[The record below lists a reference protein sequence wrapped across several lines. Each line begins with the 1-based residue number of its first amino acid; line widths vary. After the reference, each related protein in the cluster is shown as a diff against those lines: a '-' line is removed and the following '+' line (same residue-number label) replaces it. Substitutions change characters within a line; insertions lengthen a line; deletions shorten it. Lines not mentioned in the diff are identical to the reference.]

1 MRKKITVVGAGRVG
15 ETTAHILAK
24 KALGDIVLVDI
35 VPNLAAGKALDL
47 MELRPIDDSDITITG
62 TSGFEETAGSDVV
75 VVTSGMPRKPGESR
89 EDLLRKNIAIVKPVS
104 EQVMKYSPNA
114 FLVVVANP
122 LDTMTWVAKKV
133 TGWPKNRVVGMA
145 GILDAARLRCFIA
158 MELGVSV
165 KDVQAFVLGGHGDEM
180 VPCVRY
186 ASVGGIPIEKLM
198 SKEKIDAIVKRTR
211 GRRRRDRQAP
221 RLLGLLLAGGG
232 RGRDG
237 PGDPEGREAGRPV
250 LGLPR
255 RRVRRERHLP
265 RRPGPARGGRRR
277 EGPRGRPDR
286 RGEGD
291 ARQLH
296 QALLGVDRRGEGA
309 ALAVGSLLAALS
321 PAATSPEAL
330 ARGRPAGFSFSRPRV
345 RQMWRAASLASILL
359 RSRDSSPQPEAV
371 SEESQEDDG
380 PAVPGE
386 DVCEVRDRAVEMV
399 DARGH
404 QARPALRRGAPRRK
418 REAGWT

>member
-62 TSGFEETAGSDVV
+62 TAGFEETAGSDVV

-89 EDLLRKNIAIVKPVS
+89 EDLLRKNIGIVKPVS

-211 GRRRRDRQAP
+211 GAGGEIVK
-221 RLLGLLLAGGG
+221 LLGFSAYF
-232 RGRDG
+232 
-237 PGDPEGREAGRPV
+237 
-250 LGLPR
+250 
-255 RRVRRERHLP
+255 
-265 RRPGPARGGRRR
+265 
-277 EGPRGRPDR
+277 
-286 RGEGD
+286 
-291 ARQLH
+291 
-296 QALLGVDRRGEGA
+296 
-309 ALAVGSLLAALS
+309 S
-321 PAATSPEAL
+321 PAAA
-330 ARGRPAGFSFSRPRV
+330 
-345 RQMWRAASLASILL
+345 
-359 RSRDSSPQPEAV
+359 
-371 SEESQEDDG
+371 
-380 PAVPGE
+380 
-386 DVCEVRDRAVEMV
+386 AVEMV
-399 DARGH
+399 
-404 QARPALRRGAPRRK
+404 QAILKDEKRVVPCSAYLEGEYGANDIYLGVPVLLG
-418 REAGWT
+418 AGGVEKILEVDLTDEEKVMLANSIKLCSESIEEGKGLL